1 MVTSHDE
8 KKRILMMCHNDPT
21 SGHFGTVKT
30 WKRISE
36 HFYWKGMS
44 RDVDDLVCT
53 ITYVLAIC

>member
-53 ITYVLAIC
+53 ITY